1 MTNYC
6 HCDPSIK
13 DLRVYYN
20 HDDDF
25 DLMEPQHPFKRE
37 GKLWSD
43 PQWRVLPSRLCSFTA
58 HFTQIAPWKKMRQN
72 FLFEDLL
79 DHHDDGALCGTSMF
93 LDRGAECSCLLQDLH
108 HVGTSIPVPLK
119 HILPQRFTTVTCP
132 NIEKDWSAAN
142 ITTGSFRSFQGV
154 TSIDRYWQVLVPSW
168 CFKFGAYEAT
178 TTTDTE
184 ERNCYACSGGTS
196 SAGTSHEATRF
207 QASNW
212 LSRELPPL
220 RANIIMIMTSIW
232 FGDQIL
238 QNQRE
243 GSNKYQ
249 YWLTQHCRYAV
260 MHISL
265 DITVVSGFPAPQE
278 SLELPWPQ
286 RPSVSCP
293 TLLTANS
300 WHFTHLPF

>member
-1 MTNYC
+1 MITPPDSGFSQFLTWKKHQKDRIKYHIGCIHLDMTNYC

-43 PQWRVLPSRLCSFTA
+43 PVWRVLPSRLCSFTA

-132 NIEKDWSAAN
+132 NIEKD
-142 ITTGSFRSFQGV
+142 
-154 TSIDRYWQVLVPSW
+154 
-168 CFKFGAYEAT
+168 
-178 TTTDTE
+178 
-184 ERNCYACSGGTS
+184 
-196 SAGTSHEATRF
+196 
-207 QASNW
+207 
-212 LSRELPPL
+212 
-220 RANIIMIMTSIW
+220 
-232 FGDQIL
+232 
-238 QNQRE
+238 
-243 GSNKYQ
+243 
-249 YWLTQHCRYAV
+249 
-260 MHISL
+260 
-265 DITVVSGFPAPQE
+265 
-278 SLELPWPQ
+278 
-286 RPSVSCP
+286 
-293 TLLTANS
+293 
-300 WHFTHLPF
+300 